1 MHFRAVCICKISLF
15 FLPLK
20 LNIIYNENKRSE
32 GVVKLNNFDDASK
45 KYKDEIIKLYKNQNS
60 DYDME
65 SYMSMFP
72 EAVPEPSAEELENN
86 SEEIAETSFPQV
98 MPPAVAEQSPVYNE
112 NLENN
117 MGTGFLRVEATSA
130 DRAYPAENALVI
142 ITEIKNGREN
152 ILYIFETDKNG
163 SSPIAELPAPVF
175 SGGEISDKKPFS
187 YYNVLVYA
195 KGFYEVQN
203 KNVAVFN
210 GITSILPVNL
220 IPVPA
225 YTEEKRT
232 VSFYGQETDL

>member
-1 MHFRAVCICKISLF
+1 M
-15 FLPLK
+15 
-20 LNIIYNENKRSE
+20 
-32 GVVKLNNFDDASK
+32 VKLNNFNDESK

-72 EAVPEPSAEELENN
+72 EPSAEELENN
-86 SEEIAETSFPQV
+86 SEEIAENSFPQV
-98 MPPAVAEQSPVYNE
+98 MPPAVAQQSPIYDE

-117 MGTGFLRVEATSA
+117 MGTGFLRVEVTSA

-142 ITEIKNGREN
+142 ITEIKNGRES
-152 ILYIFETDKNG
+152 ILYILETDKNG
-163 SSPIAELPAPVF
+163 ASPIVELPAPVF
-175 SGGEISDKKPFS
+175 KGVEVSDQKPFS
-187 YYNVLVYA
+187 YYNVIVYA
-195 KGFYEVQN
+195 EGFYEVQN
-203 KNVAVFN
+203 KNIAIFN

-232 VSFYGQETDL
+232 ISFYGQETDL

>member
-1 MHFRAVCICKISLF
+1 M
-15 FLPLK
+15 
-20 LNIIYNENKRSE
+20 
-32 GVVKLNNFDDASK
+32 VKLNNFNDESK

-72 EAVPEPSAEELENN
+72 EPSDEEPENN
-86 SEEIAETSFPQV
+86 PEETAENSFPQV
-98 MPPAVAEQSPVYNE
+98 MPPAVAQQSQVYDE
-112 NLENN
+112 NPENN
-117 MGTGFLRVEATSA
+117 MGTGFLRVEVTSA

-142 ITEIKNGREN
+142 ITEIKNGRES
-152 ILYIFETDKNG
+152 ILYILETDKNG
-163 SSPIAELPAPVF
+163 AAPIAELSAPVF
-175 SGGEISDKKPFS
+175 SGSEISDKKPFS
-187 YYNVLVYA
+187 YYNVMVYA

-203 KNVAVFN
+203 KNIAIFN